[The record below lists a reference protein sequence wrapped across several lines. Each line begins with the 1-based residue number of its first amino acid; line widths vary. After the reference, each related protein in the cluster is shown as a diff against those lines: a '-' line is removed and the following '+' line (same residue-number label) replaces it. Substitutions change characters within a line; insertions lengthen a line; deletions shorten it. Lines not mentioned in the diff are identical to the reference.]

1 MIPGFKYHPGK
12 ALTVQLSS
20 GPTGRGW
27 PKIGTQHYKAH
38 NVTMDGTFTPPKT
51 TGEQI
56 KLFKD
61 ALVNTGSFTPE
72 EAHEAV
78 EMEIRNQEQL
88 NKNIK
93 IDRGQALG
101 QKLKCVKVK
110 TISASGKL

>member
-38 NVTMDGTFTPPKT
+38 NIKIYNTFKKPKT
-51 TGEQI
+51 IGEYI
-56 KLFKD
+56 KLSKY
-61 ALVNTGSFTPE
+61 ALVNTGSFTSK

-88 NKNIK
+88 NGIK
-93 IDRGQALG
+93 IDRDLALD
-101 QKLKCVKVK
+101 QKLNCIKVK
-110 TISASGKL
+110 KISASGKL